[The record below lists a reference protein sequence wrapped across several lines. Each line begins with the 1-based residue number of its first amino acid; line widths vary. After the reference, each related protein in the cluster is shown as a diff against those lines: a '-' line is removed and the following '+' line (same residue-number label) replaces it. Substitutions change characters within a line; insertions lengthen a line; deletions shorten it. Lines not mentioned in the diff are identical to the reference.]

1 MSSAGHERL
10 SRALHLSVKIVDNDY
25 RARGAEDRARRDRE
39 ELSEL
44 ESQYN
49 MPTKTFVVAFRN
61 GRLHESPDFRRWAHL
76 SAVWDLFE
84 RRTVRV

>member
-1 MSSAGHERL
+1 MTTVPEER
-10 SRALHLSVKIVDNDY
+10 KIGRDEI
-25 RARGAEDRARRDRE
+25 AR